1 MILQNNYELGLFNGD
16 IGFCLQTSD
25 DKSRLEV
32 FFENKTQGIAVN
44 LLNEEVV
51 ATAYAMT
58 IHKSQGS
65 EFDHVAITF
74 DDSHARLLSKELI
87 YTAVT
92 RAKKQVTIYSTKH
105 AFEKAVQTPTERH
118 TGLSLQFE
126 YL

>member
-1 MILQNNYELGLFNGD
+1 M
-16 IGFCLQTSD
+16 
-25 DKSRLEV
+25 
-32 FFENKTQGIAVN
+32 FFENKAQGIATN

-51 ATAYAMT
+51 TTAYAMT

-74 DDSHARLLSKELI
+74 DNSHERLLSKELI

-92 RAKKQVTIYSTKH
+92 RAKSRVTVYSTRQ

-118 TGLSLQFE
+118 TGLALQF
-126 YL
+126 